1 MINNAVEV
9 IKQFYGEFWK
19 NRAKQQKN
27 NRENVELLIDY
38 GKL

>member
-9 IKQFYGEFWK
+9 IKRFYSEFWK